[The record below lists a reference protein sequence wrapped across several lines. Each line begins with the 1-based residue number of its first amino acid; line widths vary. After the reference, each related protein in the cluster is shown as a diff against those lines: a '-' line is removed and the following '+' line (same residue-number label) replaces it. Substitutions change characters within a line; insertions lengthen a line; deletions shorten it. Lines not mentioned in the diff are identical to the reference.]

1 MAVKMNGLSIELLSH
16 PGETLQEVLESNHMT
31 QKELAARIG
40 VSPRHI
46 NHIISGLADISAE
59 TAFKLEKVFA
69 LSASFWNNLQA
80 KYDEEKM
87 QVLEET
93 EITEEEKQVFQPKL
107 YKSMVDYGYLTKETK
122 KERKVIQLRQF
133 FGVSDLRNVPNA
145 IAANALFRRSTACN
159 TDNYA
164 MAAWMKICEIETNG
178 IELASELNT
187 ELLRGKLVEI
197 RKLNVV
203 RNPNYILEQ
212 LTNIFAECGIAFA
225 IVRNIPGAP
234 VQGFIRKINN
244 KMRLCVTL
252 RNKYSDIF
260 WFTLFHE
267 IGHLLDS
274 KNELFVD
281 FSNNNSN
288 AELAADSFAVEQLIS
303 KTAYFR
309 FVQNQDFSKTSI
321 IRFADSQGVLP
332 GIVVGRLQH
341 DRYLSNAYYNDLRLQ
356 YVWA

>member
-1 MAVKMNGLSIELLSH
+1 MAVKMSGLSIELLSH

-40 VSPRHI
+40 VSQRLI
-46 NHIISGLADISAE
+46 NHIISGLADISTE
-59 TAFKLEKVFA
+59 TAFKLGKVFS

-80 KYDEEKM
+80 QYDEEKM

-93 EITEEEKQVFQPKL
+93 KITEEEKQVFQPKL
-107 YKSMVDYGYLTKETK
+107 YKSIVDYGYLTKETK
-122 KERKVIQLRQF
+122 KERKIIQFRQF

-145 IAANALFRRSTACN
+145 IAANALFRRSTTCA

-178 IELASELNT
+178 IELKSGLNT
-187 ELLRGKLVEI
+187 ELLKEKLSDI
-197 RKLNVV
+197 RELNTVH
-203 RNPNYILEQ
+203 NADYILEQ

-225 IVRNIPGAP
+225 VVRNIPGAP
-234 VQGFIRKINN
+234 VQGFIRKVNN
-244 KMRLCVTL
+244 KMRLCMTL
-252 RNKYSDIF
+252 RNKYADIF

-267 IGHLLDS
+267 IGHLLDA

-281 FSNNNSN
+281 FTSNCSN
-288 AELAADSFAVEQLIS
+288 AEDEANAFAGEKLIPKS
-303 KTAYFR
+303 DYLR
-309 FVQNQDFSKTSI
+309 FVRNGDFSRTAI
-321 IRFADSQGVLP
+321 VEFANKQGLLP

-341 DRYLSNAYYNDLRLQ
+341 DHYLGNAYYNDLRLQ